1 MFAVTKSFL
10 PHEVMYFKTIL
21 FILILNTYTLF
32 VNGDC
37 IWYDQCGFDPND
49 TVKSFSLNC
58 KYEGVATK
66 AKEKD
71 FIDILRLTCPHLEA
85 EALEQ
90 GLCCSISQMKDLLSN
105 FKIPEIMFG
114 RCPICLMNF
123 KKYFCDMTC
132 HPDQSNFLKIIETV
146 KLPSTEIELV
156 KTIEYSVNEDFI
168 KGIFDSCYEV
178 NSPQTSSRVMKLVCG
193 KWGDKLCT
201 PLRWFSY
208 LGDRSNG
215 RTPIQINVKPL
226 TEGGHSPTVP
236 HCDSSNATV
245 QSCACL
251 DCKQACPKL
260 DADEYKEI
268 LTLKNEYMNFPLAYS
283 VLIVILL
290 LILLVGIFLIAIKIK
305 AKNRISSETQEE
317 SRKESIGWLL
327 FQTFFRK
334 LGYFCSKYAVYVLI
348 CNGIIFIVLSSGVF
362 WLKVTS
368 EPIELWSSTN
378 SRSRKEMDF
387 FNEHFEPFF
396 RTSILII
403 RPSNES
409 FLQKFKYNNLYG
421 KEATFSGIFRQEM
434 FYQVLKLQ
442 KEIEKIITE
451 DKITLQDVCYKPLAP
466 EIPSCLLQSV
476 WNYWQGSNS
485 SFNLNI
491 TNDRGHQDTY
501 LDHLTTCVEN
511 PFTIK
516 SSTAMGQSCLSK
528 GFVPLE
534 AKFVMG
540 GFKTDKSPESL
551 DSEDILANT
560 SALIMTFLLQNH
572 IEKDRVEK
580 AIKWEKSFVKW
591 IESNLKNFPLLDIAF
606 IAEMSIQD
614 AIESNSHGDVLVVI
628 ISYFLMFVYVSFA
641 LTDFRNKK
649 YFGITLAIAG
659 IFMVL
664 GSILSTTG
672 LFGFI
677 GVKATMIIF
686 EIVPFLVLAVGIDN
700 IFVLVLTARR
710 KLLSLEG
717 REMEVDSLIGI
728 TLEEIAPAM
737 LISTLT
743 QTCAFYLG
751 TLSKMPAVVTFAL
764 YAGTSLLIN
773 FLAQITGFIAIL
785 SLDLK
790 RIKSKKLD
798 LFCCLS
804 DKGEIDVDN
813 PKSRFNYQKTI
824 STFFEKYVSPMLMKK
839 LTVKFSVMVLIA
851 ITLSITLVFTLNIP
865 VGLDPESTMPKGSYV
880 KKYFEWLKLY
890 YSVGPP
896 VYFVVNSTNMDLATV
911 KSQNRICG
919 SAGCDPYSFQTAMKL
934 WSTKPDL
941 TTLATSGQSWIDD
954 YFSWSNDCCM
964 VDSQGKI
971 CSDKSPDYASLY
983 SYDYTDY
990 DSLPQDIACT
1000 PCSDNYRVNGS
1011 SFKSLLPLFLHE
1023 NPNESCPKGGKIY
1036 KKSIDIKTNKVLFS
1050 NFMAFH
1056 TVLRTSND
1064 FVQAIE
1070 STRILSDKF
1079 ARENNIT
1086 SFPYSIFHVYYEQYL
1101 SMKTDT
1107 LVSIAYVLLTMLLIC
1122 WFLSGKIVI
1131 GLYTVTFV
1139 SSILIHV
1146 TGFISMLGI
1155 QLNAIL
1161 AVNLLVAC
1169 GISVEICIG
1178 YLTSVIMGKRSAEE
1192 VYNDQAGILMS
1203 GIHITNLIGVS
1214 VLGFSQS
1221 NIFFYYFFTVYISI
1235 VVIGFVHG
1243 LIVLPVLLSFF
1254 Y

>member
-1 MFAVTKSFL
+1 
-10 PHEVMYFKTIL
+10 MYFKTIL

-208 LGDRSNG
+208 LGDR
-215 RTPIQINVKPL
+215 K
-226 TEGGHSPTVP
+226 GGHNPTVP

-251 DCKQACPKL
+251 DCKHACPKL

-268 LTLKNEYMNFPLAYS
+268 LTLKNEYMNFPIAYS
-283 VLIVILL
+283 VLII
-290 LILLVGIFLIAIKIK
+290 
-305 AKNRISSETQEE
+305 
-317 SRKESIGWLL
+317 
-327 FQTFFRK
+327 
-334 LGYFCSKYAVYVLI
+334 
-348 CNGIIFIVLSSGVF
+348 
-362 WLKVTS
+362 
-368 EPIELWSSTN
+368 
-378 SRSRKEMDF
+378 
-387 FNEHFEPFF
+387 
-396 RTSILII
+396 
-403 RPSNES
+403 
-409 FLQKFKYNNLYG
+409 
-421 KEATFSGIFRQEM
+421 
-434 FYQVLKLQ
+434 
-442 KEIEKIITE
+442 
-451 DKITLQDVCYKPLAP
+451 KITLQDVCYKPLAP

-591 IESNLKNFPLLDIAF
+591 IESNLENFPLLDIAF

-764 YAGTSLLIN
+764 YAGNISIN
-773 FLAQITGFIAIL
+773 Q
-785 SLDLK
+785 
-790 RIKSKKLD
+790 
-798 LFCCLS
+798 LFSS
-804 DKGEIDVDN
+804 DHRPCAHEETDCEI
-813 PKSRFNYQKTI
+813 FCH
-824 STFFEKYVSPMLMKK
+824 
-839 LTVKFSVMVLIA
+839 
-851 ITLSITLVFTLNIP
+851 

-1036 KKSIDIKTNKVLFS
+1036 KKIY
-1050 NFMAFH
+1050 
-1056 TVLRTSND
+1056 RY
-1064 FVQAIE
+1064 Q
-1070 STRILSDKF
+1070 DK
-1079 ARENNIT
+1079 
-1086 SFPYSIFHVYYEQYL
+1086 
-1101 SMKTDT
+1101 
-1107 LVSIAYVLLTMLLIC
+1107 
-1122 WFLSGKIVI
+1122 
-1131 GLYTVTFV
+1131 
-1139 SSILIHV
+1139 
-1146 TGFISMLGI
+1146 
-1155 QLNAIL
+1155 
-1161 AVNLLVAC
+1161 
-1169 GISVEICIG
+1169 
-1178 YLTSVIMGKRSAEE
+1178 
-1192 VYNDQAGILMS
+1192 
-1203 GIHITNLIGVS
+1203 
-1214 VLGFSQS
+1214 
-1221 NIFFYYFFTVYISI
+1221 
-1235 VVIGFVHG
+1235 
-1243 LIVLPVLLSFF
+1243 
-1254 Y
+1254 